1 MYIVG
6 VNIHVKPE
14 HVEEFNSATQKNHEG
29 TRTEP
34 GNLRFDVLQDRE
46 DPNRFFLYE
55 VYESEEAFK
64 AHQQTPHYL
73 TWRETVQDWMAEK
86 RIGKRY
92 VNLMPAD
99 ANFQN
104 G

>member
-1 MYIVG
+1 MYIVA
-6 VNIHVKPE
+6 VNVHVLPN
-14 HVEEFNSATQKNHEG
+14 HVEDFKSAIFKNHEG
-29 TRTEP
+29 TRQEP

-55 VYESEEAFK
+55 VYENEDAFK
-64 AHQQTPHYL
+64 AHQQTQHYL

-86 RIGKRY
+86 RLGKRY
-92 VNLMPAD
+92 TNLMPTD
-99 ANFQN
+99 EYFKE